1 MQNKQKKKKPHNKYL
16 ALTSLSFQMGI
27 IIYLGAYLGKS
38 LDVQAENEKSYY
50 TALCVLASVIVALY
64 MFVKQAKKIQ
74 DD

>member
-1 MQNKQKKKKPHNKYL
+1 M

-27 IIYLGAYLGKS
+27 IIYLGAYLGKY
-38 LDVQAENEKSYY
+38 LDVQAENEKNYY

>member
-27 IIYLGAYLGKS
+27 VIYFGAYLGKS
-38 LDVQAENEKSYY
+38 LDLQAENQKSYY

>member
-1 MQNKQKKKKPHNKYL
+1 
-16 ALTSLSFQMGI
+16 MGI
-27 IIYLGAYLGKS
+27 VIYLGAYLGKS
-38 LDVQAENEKSYY
+38 LDGQTENEKGYY

>member
-1 MQNKQKKKKPHNKYL
+1 
-16 ALTSLSFQMGI
+16 MGI
-27 IIYLGAYLGKS
+27 IIYLGAYLGKY
-38 LDVQAENEKSYY
+38 LDVQAENEKNYY

>member
-1 MQNKQKKKKPHNKYL
+1 MQNKEKKKKPHNKYL
-16 ALTSLSFQMGI
+16 ALTSLSLQMGVV
-27 IIYLGAYLGKS
+27 IYLGAYLGKS
-38 LDVQAENEKSYY
+38 LDAQTENEKNYY